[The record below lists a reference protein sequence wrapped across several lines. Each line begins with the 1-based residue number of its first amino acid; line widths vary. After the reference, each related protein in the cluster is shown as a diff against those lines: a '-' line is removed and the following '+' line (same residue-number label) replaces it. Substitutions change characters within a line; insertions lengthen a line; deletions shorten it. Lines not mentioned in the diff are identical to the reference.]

1 MSAPTAV
8 GSMVPRR
15 LPPCG
20 SRPGDKRLHGGAGV
34 LMEAESWP
42 GEDEDE
48 EEVNG
53 DNIADQLEEGENKGG
68 PSTAADARREEEEDQ
83 EECR

>member
-1 MSAPTAV
+1 
-8 GSMVPRR
+8 
-15 LPPCG
+15 
-20 SRPGDKRLHGGAGV
+20 
-34 LMEAESWP
+34 MEAGSWP